1 MRVAIEQEAY
11 YAAEY
16 PFVDYGADLALMSEL
31 EKGVRLERIPRSEA
45 DAKPNPQEEKDVEE
59 YLSKLRPRKYDNVP
73 L

>member
-45 DAKPNPQEEKDVEE
+45 DAKPNP
-59 YLSKLRPRKYDNVP
+59 
-73 L
+73 